1 MTFKFFDWL
10 YVAASGAL
18 VAFFGWSCWKQPTFD
33 TLSTILF
40 GSMIVGALIGIRS
53 SVKTWTNNVAELK
66 RTLAE
71 LEQESSAGGPS
82 RAS

>member
-53 SVKTWTNNVAELK
+53 SVKTWRSRVAELE

-71 LEQESSAGGPS
+71 LESFDS
-82 RAS
+82 RSRP

>member
-40 GSMIVGALIGIRS
+40 GSMIRY
-53 SVKTWTNNVAELK
+53 LK
-66 RTLAE
+66 
-71 LEQESSAGGPS
+71 S
-82 RAS
+82 RDKP

>member
-1 MTFKFFDWL
+1 MFKFFDWI
-10 YVAASGAL
+10 YIAAACAL
-18 VAFFGWSCWKQPTFD
+18 VAFFGWSCWNQPTFD
-33 TLSTILF
+33 TLSTLLF

-53 SVKTWTNNVAELK
+53 SVKIWRSRVAELE
-66 RTLAE
+66 RTLAR